1 MSTASQYWKLTK
13 LTASGRSQSQ
23 ELVEVRSFL
32 QAGFSEQLE
41 LPINNGCLQSSL
53 MKLVRPNDG
62 SQSDPKALET
72 HPLAQMSLR
81 CFISRQIEMTC
92 VQLEMQFGELHG
104 VRRSE
109 LLPLVLDDDGRPW
122 SQNATSRYRS
132 VARQVLE
139 TFDPD
144 RASLATWTIRLVKHH
159 RELNEFLLECGVYLL
174 SDWAILNDTMPPK
187 LRRVLSSADPLTPSE
202 IEQAVRV
209 LEAYHAVYRRDRLIA
224 RQSGAKGQCP
234 PPTEPQLAE
243 MSEMLDMHPGSRVLG
258 ALRAMADRLRAYRI
272 AIRTGKIKT
281 LSIHGT
287 GDEDSR
293 EMDLP
298 APREN
303 EDDRAAEAFVQH
315 YRHAFSEAL
324 EKAIYQS
331 ILVRYESL
339 KPEKKPQYLKAMGLF
354 HRQGISMT
362 KIAPEVGMTCQF
374 QVTRLLKLKELRSV
388 VRHEMILLLKRYVKE
403 QAAAFVTLE
412 QLESLDSKIEV
423 ALMEQVDLLI
433 AEDAAQAQSPKSYGK
448 GSRFA
453 TVICQQ
459 LDRFS

>member
-23 ELVEVRSFL
+23 ELTEVRSFL
-32 QAGFSEQLE
+32 QARFSDQLE
-41 LPINNGCLQSSL
+41 APVANGPLQSGL
-53 MKLVRPNDG
+53 MAIARPAA
-62 SQSDPKALET
+62 KTAAET
-72 HPLAQMSLR
+72 VESLAQMSLR
-81 CFISRQIEMTC
+81 CFISKQIEMAC

-104 VRRSE
+104 VRRSD

-122 SQNATSRYRS
+122 GVNRQSGYRS

-159 RELNEFLLECGVYLL
+159 RELNEYLLECGVYLL
-174 SDWAILNDTMPPK
+174 SDWAILNDTQPTK
-187 LRRVLSSADPLTPSE
+187 LRRVLSSAPPLTELE
-202 IEQAVRV
+202 IVQALRV
-209 LEAYHAVYRRDRLIA
+209 LEAYHGVYRRDRLLA
-224 RQSGAKGQCP
+224 RQSGIKGQCP
-234 PPTEPQLAE
+234 PPTEAQLEE
-243 MSEMLDMHPGSRVLG
+243 MAQQLDGVPSTRVLRE
-258 ALRAMADRLRAYRI
+258 LRAMADRLRAYRI

-303 EDDRAAEAFVQH
+303 EDDRVAETFVQH

-324 EKAIYQS
+324 EKAIQQAIESRYQA
-331 ILVRYESL
+331 L
-339 KPEKKPQYLKAMGLF
+339 KPPKQKQYLKALKLF
-354 HRQGISMT
+354 HQEGLTM
-362 KIAPEVGMTCQF
+362 KAIADQVGLSAQF
-374 QVTRLLKLKELRSV
+374 QVTRLLKLKQLREG
-388 VRHEMILLLKRYVKE
+388 VRHEMIVLLKRYVKE
-403 QAAAFVTLE
+403 QATAFVTLE
-412 QLESLDSKIEV
+412 QLESLDGKIEE
-423 ALMEQVDLLI
+423 ALVEQVDQLM
-433 AEDAAQAQSPKSYGK
+433 AEDAAQAQSPKNYGK

-453 TVICQQ
+453 TVLCQQ
-459 LDRFS
+459 LDRLS